1 MLYKKVNGWKNISPE
16 KAEQVFTMGEEYK
29 KVLDIGKT
37 ERELEKE
44 EEKRRKEEE
53 LKIAKD
59 ANRISIISMIFSG
72 LAIIISIL
80 SYLKE

>member
-37 ERELEKE
+37 EREFVDFAVELAKE
-44 EEKRRKEEE
+44 CGFVDARF
-53 LKIAKD
+53 KICFF
-59 ANRISIISMIFSG
+59 RETEFIM
-72 LAIIISIL
+72 
-80 SYLKE
+80 